1 MTTLLR
7 EVRLFLRVEKEG
19 WRRFAAR
26 LTLARLPRADVR
38 PVFAPIELL
47 PGIEH
52 EDVDALLRQVPRSHS
67 PGGSAADD
75 DDRVDLGGVD
85 DLHLWSVLVRIR
97 RSMP

>member
-1 MTTLLR
+1 MTPLLR
-7 EVRLFLRVEKEG
+7 EVRLLLRVEKKG

-26 LTLARLPRADVR
+26 LTFARLPRADVR

-52 EDVDALLRQVPRSHS
+52 EDVDALLGKVPRSHS
-67 PGGSAADD
+67 AGGSAADD
-75 DDRVDLGGVD
+75 DDRIDPGGVD
-85 DLHLWSVLVRIR
+85 DLHFVRIR